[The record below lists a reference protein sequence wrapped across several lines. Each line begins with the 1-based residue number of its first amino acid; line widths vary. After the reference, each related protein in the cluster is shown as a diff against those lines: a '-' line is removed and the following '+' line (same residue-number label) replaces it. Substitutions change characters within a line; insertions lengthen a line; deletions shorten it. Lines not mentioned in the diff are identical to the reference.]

1 MSGGKIPSESSE
13 VIKEYR
19 RSLISWGKMPSE
31 SLEVK
36 KGYQN
41 GIGTPK
47 ILWFDTSHD
56 LFLLILFSDHF
67 WRSLSKGGQNIG
79 RIYGSIS
86 AHDLCGSK
94 KYENMSDELKIN
106 KLEKEKVVF
115 SCIFLFMEVKMEVI
129 FVDNHS

>member
-1 MSGGKIPSESSE
+1 MESEHQKSYGLIP
-13 VIKEYR
+13 Y
-19 RSLISWGKMPSE
+19 
-31 SLEVK
+31 
-36 KGYQN
+36 
-41 GIGTPK
+41 
-47 ILWFDTSHD
+47 D

-115 SCIFLFMEVKMEVI
+115 SCILLFMEVKMEVI